1 VTARRR
7 QVNWVLL
14 ALGTLI
20 VGSFVQAFIPE
31 CGAIV
36 ASWFCDPALIYFATG
51 AVAVLGVAVEA
62 EHLKRDELRDELR
75 VKLAGRPCPSCNTQV
90 PTGRTR
96 CEGCGYDF
104 AAAARPDP

>member
-1 VTARRR
+1 
-7 QVNWVLL
+7 VLL
-14 ALGTLI
+14 VIATL
-20 VGSFVQAFIPE
+20 VGGSVIQAFIPE

-36 ASWFCDPALIYFATG
+36 ASGVCDPALIYFATG
-51 AVAVLGVAVEA
+51 AVAVLAVAVEVVLGSRNA
-62 EHLKRDELRDELR
+62 
-75 VKLAGRPCPSCNTQV
+75 AGRPCPSCNAQV